1 MNAEILWTETC
12 VVCEGD
18 VPVTTEALEDVDV
31 VCPDCGAVYRL
42 TFEFVREGD
51 ER

>member
-51 ER
+51 VR